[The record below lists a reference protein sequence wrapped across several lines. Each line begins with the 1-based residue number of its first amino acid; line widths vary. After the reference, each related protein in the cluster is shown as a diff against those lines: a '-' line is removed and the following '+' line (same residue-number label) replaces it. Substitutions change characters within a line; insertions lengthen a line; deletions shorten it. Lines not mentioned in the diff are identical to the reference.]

1 MEGAGEIELF
11 IESSPKV
18 GDKRSDEPARSA
30 KRTASDYVD
39 DRNSSAAATSTN
51 LILAKLAHIKETI
64 ATTILAEEEMED
76 ARAELRALTE
86 CLEKTI
92 DHLILAKE
100 RKQVVDQK
108 MIDVVEAILVQQRR
122 NRNVKRKHE
131 D

>member
-1 MEGAGEIELF
+1 MEGEGEIQLC

-18 GDKRSDEPARSA
+18 GDKRLDEPARSA
-30 KRTASDYVD
+30 KRTASDFVD
-39 DRNSSAAATSTN
+39 DSSTH
-51 LILAKLAHIKETI
+51 LILAKLAHVKETI
-64 ATTILAEEEMED
+64 ATTILAEEELED

-108 MIDVVEAILVQQRR
+108 MIDVVEAILIQHR